1 MLIGKLYENIVIVIN
16 LQTCNYRLRIGQKKR
31 FGNFLSY
38 NWDKSEKERAHDVL
52 YDLFCLMIDSLPFSN
67 RKNN

>member
-16 LQTCNYRLRIGQKKR
+16 LQTCNYHLRIGQKKR
-31 FGNFLSY
+31 FRNFLSY

-52 YDLFCLMIDSLPFSN
+52 YDLFCLMIDKQNKSY
-67 RKNN
+67 K